1 MVFLRTGFIRRVFF
15 RTDNQHFVL
24 WHTSQRK
31 KIEDDDEMR
40 SDKLVP
46 TVVIFQN
53 CKTCLWVTL
62 LLFRDPFLTSLHKY
76 SPVQLFNCTAVL
88 IWVSGEVFLC
98 KMNRCQFGCQWF
110 TDITQ
115 SQRSYSPWYESTMKV
130 KRLLFRSIWWVFLL
144 PSTCLIADSHWI
156 SGFDETLRFIYQI
169 HWFFSDSAQSCLVV
183 VKIAAWSCFTCRKE
197 HTADKGGIEITSD
210 PVETGGK
217 VQFAVD
223 RLREPFV
230 VRFHIVN
237 KGTDNVHLTY
247 YTALHRIRCFTLE
260 DKRRVTRAS
269 PLFLCPG
276 ETLRTSS
283 LPLEMR
289 EIN

>member
-1 MVFLRTGFIRRVFF
+1 MIWIHYAVKKASFQEHLRF
-15 RTDNQHFVL
+15 
-24 WHTSQRK
+24 
-31 KIEDDDEMR
+31 
-40 SDKLVP
+40 
-46 TVVIFQN
+46 
-53 CKTCLWVTL
+53 
-62 LLFRDPFLTSLHKY
+62 
-76 SPVQLFNCTAVL
+76 
-88 IWVSGEVFLC
+88 
-98 KMNRCQFGCQWF
+98 
-110 TDITQ
+110 
-115 SQRSYSPWYESTMKV
+115 
-130 KRLLFRSIWWVFLL
+130 VFLL
-144 PSTCLIADSHWI
+144 PSTCLIADSYGI
-156 SGFDETLRFIYQI
+156 SGVDETLRFIYQV
-169 HWFFSDSAQSCLVV
+169 HWFFSDSAPSCLVV

-210 PVETGGK
+210 PVESGGK

-237 KGTDNVHLTY
+237 KGTDNIHLTY

-276 ETLRTSS
+276 ETLMTSS